1 MGRLYGLQADTENRC
16 LKIPLKLDLLF
27 PLREGKRTGH
37 PRRDVLLEVLR
48 QVLEASELRK
58 EGELHIAH
66 GAAPVFPDDDL
77 GDPLRLLRRLLL
89 GVHLLAVDEQ
99 DQVAVLLD
107 RPGIVAHDAVCKPR
121 RRIAYRWRYF
131 PIIFSNSSR
140 ERPHCFKIASNVP
153 FASSSWRGTTV
164 R

>member
-1 MGRLYGLQADTENRC
+1 MSRSSSISLSPRRKGQRPA
-16 LKIPLKLDLLF
+16 
-27 PLREGKRTGH
+27 H
-37 PRRDVLLEVLR
+37 PRRDDLLEVLR
-48 QVLEASELRK
+48 QVLEAGELRE
-58 EGELHIAH
+58 EGELHVAH
-66 GAAPVFPDDDL
+66 GAAPVLPDDDL

-99 DQVAVLLD
+99 YQVAVLLD
-107 RPGIVAHDAVCKPR
+107 RPRIVAHDAVGKPR
-121 RRIAYRWRYF
+121 RWIADRLCYF